1 MMKIQIR
8 SGKMD
13 CQKIRTREL
22 VLTILVLVTFLIAG
36 CANKGN
42 QRSQQM
48 TSPSATPQQSNPIRQ
63 QSVPSGNR
71 VDIANQAADKVS
83 RIPGVRAANILVTQ
97 RNAYVAAVLTD
108 TNARLTRDIESKIA
122 DQVRSTDPTIQNVY
136 VSTNPD
142 FVNRV
147 NTYVKDIQQGRPVAG
162 FFEQFN
168 ELVRRIFP
176 KAR

>member
-1 MMKIQIR
+1 MKIQIR
-8 SGKMD
+8 GGKMD
-13 CQKIRTREL
+13 CKKIRIREF
-22 VLTILVLVTFLIAG
+22 VLTTVVLVTFLIVG

-42 QRSQQM
+42 QLGQQK
-48 TSPSATPQQSNPIRQ
+48 TSPSTTPQHSNPIRQ
-63 QSVPSGNR
+63 QSVPSANR
-71 VDIANQAADKVS
+71 VAIANQAADKVI
-83 RIPGVRAANILVTQ
+83 RIPGIRTANVLVTQ

-108 TNARLTRDIESKIA
+108 TNAPLTREIESKIA
-122 DQVRSTDPTIQNVY
+122 EQVRSTDPTIQNVY

-147 NTYVKDIQQGRPVAG
+147 NTYVKDIQQGRPVSG
-162 FFEQFN
+162 FFEQFT